1 MIPILYESGE
11 TTFTSNGLGRLPDAS
26 SCYVTEERNGKYEL
40 EMEYPIGGLHY
51 EDLKIERII
60 LAVPSVNTEAQ
71 PFRIYSIEP
80 DSTGFKS
87 KINAQHISYDLCK
100 YVVEPFSGESA
111 GSVLSAIPSHVIGGG
126 CPFEFSSTKTNTANF
141 KMDEPKSARNILG
154 GEEGSV
160 LDTFGTGEYEFDRY
174 SVKFLA
180 ARGGDRGTVIR
191 YGKNLTKATGETSTE
206 KTYTAIVPYVKVTK
220 TDDDGNDKDI
230 CVIGDLIYV
239 DEKEKNSKY
248 THQMTKAEDV
258 SQYWND
264 YLNSIEKEEDKPEA
278 PTKEQVNNFGKQF
291 VKVNNT
297 INNLSDSFK
306 VSFVDLATTE
316 EYKDIAPLEKINL
329 CDTVT
334 VKYEA
339 LGIDAKA
346 KCITTKYDVI
356 NNRYDEITIGE
367 VSNNFVTAV
376 SAAINDATDKL
387 VTDDFMKASL
397 TRAALQITGGL
408 GGRIFIRRDKAK
420 HPIEIVIACARS
432 DGKQPTKYDDGS
444 PVWRWNSGG
453 LAFFPNGYDETLTDE
468 DLNSD
473 KLPNVAITRD
483 GAINAS
489 LITTGVL
496 RAGLIKAGVLSD
508 KAGNF
513 YLDTE
518 SGNLRMK
525 NGTFEGSVTGST
537 VTGSTITG
545 STINGPS
552 KNFWN
557 LSTGEFFLG
566 NPSSTY
572 IERNGDGNMA
582 GAFGGW
588 EVGDKYIQSKALSN
602 GTRFYL
608 DSYNG
613 QLYIGSGWGRR
624 RETVLTDEE
633 VRGKYM
639 IINSSVTDLSH
650 SPCFES
656 ITDDEGHK
664 LLDMCAYSERGRGGD
679 KHKYVFLDYGCLA
692 GNFSRDGNGHGLGFY
707 ALTDWCEAVQR
718 KFIDSG
724 LGELDLRRM
733 HDLG

>member
-160 LDTFGTGEYEFDRY
+160 LDIFGTGEYEFDRY

-483 GAINAS
+483 GAINATSITAGS
-489 LITTGVL
+489 LTT
-496 RAGLIKAGVLSD
+496 I
-508 KAGNF
+508 
-513 YLDTE
+513 
-518 SGNLRMK
+518 
-525 NGTFEGSVTGST
+525 
-537 VTGSTITG
+537 
-545 STINGPS
+545 TINGPS

-557 LSTGEFFLG
+557 LLTGEFFLG

-572 IERNGDGNMA
+572 IKRDGDGNMT

-588 EVGDKYIQSKALSN
+588 TISGDRIESRKVN
-602 GTRFYL
+602 GTRMYL
-608 DSYNG
+608 DAGKREIYVGDDSWTPKTTKLTNDAVYVHKVYINNDNSTPSNSG
-613 QLYIGSGWGRR
+613 YLYSGW
-624 RETVLTDEE
+624 TDA
-633 VRGKYM
+633 GNN
-639 IINSSVTDLSH
+639 INVKNGY
-650 SPCFES
+650 
-656 ITDDEGHK
+656 I
-664 LLDMCAYSERGRGGD
+664 
-679 KHKYVFLDYGCLA
+679 DYGCLA
-692 GNFSRDGNGHGLGFY
+692 GNWDPENTGDPNTFPFRY
-707 ALTDWCEAVQR
+707 MTKWCEAVTK
-718 KFIDSG
+718 KFIDISGSG
-724 LGELDLRRM
+724 LGAYL
-733 HDLG
+733 